1 MDDINRATWSFL
13 IVGGGSGSR
22 IGGCP
27 KQFRFLGDIP
37 VWKWSVLLAERLS
50 SYCPVT
56 EIVLVVPDSYCSD
69 INKDLKST
77 LPIKC
82 TSGGTTRAES
92 VMKGLKICSGSHVLV
107 HDAARPFVT
116 ENLCVDLIRLSSCG
130 QGVIPV
136 TGSVDSLKQIENNT
150 VSSLDRS
157 KIYRAQTPQA
167 YERAAL
173 IQALVKFGEGATD
186 DAAAWLLAGNKLS
199 YVVGSEENFKITTQ
213 GDWERAVFTAGGRR
227 TQRTGHGYD
236 IHKLVKGR
244 RLILAGIEIIGA
256 EHGLLGHSD
265 ADLVTHAVMDAM
277 LGAAGEPDIG
287 TLFPASD
294 VKWKDADSIDLL
306 KTVVA
311 MLHERGWRF
320 DWIDITLIAQKP
332 RLGHMVNDFKNNL
345 MRYLCCD
352 GADDNVNI
360 KIKSGEECGS
370 VGRAECMVCH
380 AVATLSRIVYFKQ

>member
-1 MDDINRATWSFL
+1 MDNINGTTWTFL

-37 VWKWSVLLAERLS
+37 VWKWSALLAERLS

-82 TSGGTTRAES
+82 VVGGNTRAES
-92 VMKGLKICSGSHVLV
+92 VMNGLKICSGSHVLV

-116 ENLCVDLIRLSSCG
+116 EELCVDLMRASARG
-130 QGVIPV
+130 EGVIPV
-136 TGSVDSLKQIENNT
+136 IGSVDSLKQITNET
-150 VSSLDRS
+150 ISSLDRS

-167 YERAAL
+167 YERAPL
-173 IQALVKFGEGATD
+173 MQALANFGEGATD

-199 YVVGSEENFKITTQ
+199 YIVGSEDNFKITTKS
-213 GDWERAVFTAGGRR
+213 DWERAIFTAGGRR

-244 RLILAGIEIIGA
+244 RLVLAGIEISGA
-256 EHGLLGHSD
+256 ELGLLGHSD
-265 ADLVTHAVMDAM
+265 ADLVTHTVMDAM

-294 VKWKDADSIDLL
+294 VKWKDADSMDLL

-311 MLHERGWRF
+311 MLDDKGWIC
-320 DWIDITLIAQKP
+320 DWVDITLIAQKP
-332 RLGHMVNDFKNNL
+332 RLGHMVDDFKNSL
-345 MRYLCCD
+345 MRYLRRD
-352 GADDNVNI
+352 GADVNVNI

-370 VGRAECMVCH
+370 VGRSECMVCH
-380 AVATLSRIVYFKQ
+380 AVATLSRIVYFK